1 MYVWG
6 SGFMNRSPPGKGGEK
21 MDATYGIISI
31 VPVIVLIVVALITK
45 RTFESLLVAT
55 LLALVLGYKG
65 DWFSAL
71 VEQMQVV
78 AAENIWVLLVVG
90 LLGGLVGVLEKSRA
104 AMGFTGLLSKFATT
118 PKKSLLAEW
127 ALSVVLFVDDY
138 LNILTTASITKR
150 LNDSHK
156 LHRTMTAY
164 IIGSTSAPVVV
175 LIPLS
180 SWSIYYASLIDSTGI
195 VPEGG
200 SAVGTYLQSVPF
212 MFYPMLCLLVLILV
226 IAGVIPLFGP
236 IRRYQKQAEA
246 GGSLYPDG
254 HEAPEEVE
262 EPLDPNQKSGG
273 VIDFVLPIAVLLG
286 ATIYFDIDVLTGVI
300 VALVFTCIM
309 YLARKLM
316 KVGDFVDTIWEGF
329 STMVSVLALLV
340 IAFLFKSACESLG
353 MSDYVISK
361 VAPLMA
367 GHLLPFVVFLVA
379 TVMTFAL
386 ANAWG
391 VSAIMV
397 PLVVPLAQAM
407 DANLA
412 VAIAAIF
419 SGSVFGTQLCF
430 YSDNAILIGQATG
443 ILPLDHVKTQMPFAL
458 VAGVLTCVAYLVYG
472 FAFLR

>member
-1 MYVWG
+1 
-6 SGFMNRSPPGKGGEK
+6 
-21 MDATYGIISI
+21 MDATYGILSI
-31 VPVIVLIVVALITK
+31 VPVIFLIVMALVTK

-55 LLALVLGYKG
+55 LLALMIGYRG
-65 DWFSAL
+65 QWFSGF
-71 VEQMQVV
+71 VEQLQEV
-78 AAENIWVLLVVG
+78 AANDIWVLLVVG

-104 AMGFTGLLSKFATT
+104 AMGFTGLLSRFATT
-118 PKKSLLAEW
+118 KKRSLLAEW

-156 LHRTMTAY
+156 IHRTMTAY

-200 SAVGTYLQSVPF
+200 SAVGAYLQSVPF
-212 MFYPMLCLLVLILV
+212 MFYPMLCLLVLLLV
-226 IAGVIPLFGP
+226 IAGVVPLFGP
-236 IRRYQKQAEA
+236 IKTYQKQAEA
-246 GGSLYPDG
+246 GGSLYPPG
-254 HEAPEEVE
+254 QEAVE
-262 EPLDPNQKSGG
+262 EEEEALPPGARAGG
-273 VIDFVLPIAVLLG
+273 VIDFVLPIAVLLA

-300 VALVFTCIM
+300 VALAFTCIM
-309 YLARKLM
+309 YLVRKLM
-316 KVGDFVDTIWEGF
+316 GVAEFVDTIWEGF
-329 STMVSVLALLV
+329 SSMVSVLALLV
-340 IAFLFKSACESLG
+340 IAFLFKAACEHLG
-353 MSDYVISK
+353 MSQYIIGK

-367 GHLLPFVVFLVA
+367 GQVLPLVIFLVS

-407 DANLA
+407 DANMA

-430 YSDNAILIGQATG
+430 YSDNAILIGKATG

-458 VAGVLTCVAYLVYG
+458 CAGVLTCVAYLVYG
-472 FAFLR
+472 FVFLG

>member
-1 MYVWG
+1 
-6 SGFMNRSPPGKGGEK
+6 
-21 MDATYGIISI
+21 MDGTYGIISLL
-31 VPVIVLIVVALITK
+31 PVLVLIVVALITK
-45 RTFESLLVAT
+45 RTFESLLIAT
-55 LLALVLGYKG
+55 LLALVIGYKG
-65 DWFSAL
+65 AWFPAL
-71 VEQMQVV
+71 VEQLQTV

-104 AMGFTGLLSKFATT
+104 AMGFAGLLSRFATT
-118 PKKSLLAEW
+118 KKKSLLAEW
-127 ALSVVLFVDDY
+127 ALSVLLFVDDY

-150 LNDSHK
+150 LNDSHRV
-156 LHRTMTAY
+156 HRTLTAY

-180 SWSIYYASLIDSTGI
+180 SWSIYYASLIESTGI

-200 SAVGTYLQSVPF
+200 SGVLAYIQSIPF
-212 MFYPMLCLLVLILV
+212 MFYPMFCLLVLLLV

-236 IRRYQKQAEA
+236 IKKYQRQAEET
-246 GGSLYPDG
+246 GQLYPD
-254 HEAPEEVE
+254 ARPAEEETAE
-262 EPLDPNQKSGG
+262 EPSGKAG
-273 VIDFVLPIAVLLG
+273 SVIDFVLPILVLLA
-286 ATIYFDIDVLTGVI
+286 ATIYFDIDVLAGVA

-316 KVGDFVDTIWEGF
+316 SVAEFVDAVWEGF

-340 IAFLFKSACESLG
+340 IAFLFKAACENLG
-353 MSDYVISK
+353 MSEYIIGK

-367 GHLLPFVVFLVA
+367 GQVLPFAVFLVA
-379 TVMTFAL
+379 TLMTFAL

-397 PLVVPLAQAM
+397 PLIVPLAQAM

-430 YSDNAILIGQATG
+430 YSDNAILIGQATD

-458 VAGVLTCVAYLVYG
+458 CAGILTSIAYLAYG
-472 FAFLR
+472 FLFLG

>member
-1 MYVWG
+1 
-6 SGFMNRSPPGKGGEK
+6 
-21 MDATYGIISI
+21 MDGTYGIISLL
-31 VPVIVLIVVALITK
+31 PVLVLIVVALITK
-45 RTFESLLVAT
+45 RTFESLLIAT
-55 LLALVLGYKG
+55 LLALVIGYKG
-65 DWFSAL
+65 AWFPAL
-71 VEQMQVV
+71 VEQLQTV

-104 AMGFTGLLSKFATT
+104 AMGFSGLLSRFATT
-118 PKKSLLAEW
+118 KKKSLLAEW
-127 ALSVVLFVDDY
+127 ALSVLLFVDDY

-150 LNDSHK
+150 LNDSHRV
-156 LHRTMTAY
+156 HRTMTAY

-180 SWSIYYASLIDSTGI
+180 SWSIYYASLIESTGI

-200 SAVGTYLQSVPF
+200 SGVLAYIQSIPF
-212 MFYPMLCLLVLILV
+212 MFYPMFCLLVLLLV
-226 IAGVIPLFGP
+226 IAGIIPLFGP
-236 IRRYQKQAEA
+236 IRKYQKQAEET
-246 GGSLYPDG
+246 GQLYPD
-254 HEAPEEVE
+254 ARPAEEETVE
-262 EPLDPNQKSGG
+262 EPSGKTGG
-273 VIDFVLPIAVLLG
+273 VLDFVLPILVLLA
-286 ATIYFDIDVLTGVI
+286 ATIYFNIDVLSGVAI
-300 VALVFTCIM
+300 ALVFTCIM

-316 KVGDFVDTIWEGF
+316 SISEFVDTVWEGF

-340 IAFLFKSACESLG
+340 IAFLFKAACENLG
-353 MSDYVISK
+353 MSEYIIGK

-367 GHLLPFVVFLVA
+367 GQVLPFAVFLVA
-379 TVMTFAL
+379 TLMTFAL

-397 PLVVPLAQAM
+397 PLIVPLAQAM

-430 YSDNAILIGQATG
+430 YSDNAILIGQATD

-458 VAGVLTCVAYLVYG
+458 CAGILTSIAYLAYG
-472 FAFLR
+472 FLFLG